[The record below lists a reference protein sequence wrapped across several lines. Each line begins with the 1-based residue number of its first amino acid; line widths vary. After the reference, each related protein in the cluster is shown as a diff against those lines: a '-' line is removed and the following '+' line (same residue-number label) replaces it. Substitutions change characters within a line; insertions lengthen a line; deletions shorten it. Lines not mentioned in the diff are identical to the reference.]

1 MLNREVQLYVPRK
14 YSYPIPLSN
23 IDCHQ
28 RNLCRSGNCTKKRIY
43 DYWDLDMNRNLSYS
57 WTGFTRFT
65 LLSEIPQKG
74 YNQSERRLTKIQTTS
89 RPDYVWP
96 DGRTRN
102 GKVIGKLL
110 FHAKRPYSRTCIR
123 GNRCSKNDKSQSVW
137 SKEKFSCIDIAGT
150 WRNSVLYYNFG
161 TRIRS
166 DEKMKA
172 IHLIFFL
179 LMVKESKRMLSCFET
194 RRVCGTTFFEQLLK
208 PGEYEILSSVDRGRK
223 KYKLRILF
231 CSANLGCTHKQTEC
245 HEWFRQFWRSVSQR
259 RLPRETESTCKRS
272 FTPSNVDSK
281 CWGSSGQGMKGRCKE
296 AHKTTRKVHFVA
308 LMDNRL
314 VKSTCTFPGMFER
327 AISSEELILCLMNL
341 YVWKDFFYRWEV
353 SHGRTIGNRV
363 HVRVFWEMGR
373 VVEKRLA
380 LAKGWNTWWINS
392 LHISFFW
399 RILVSVLVQ
408 SLT

>member
-1 MLNREVQLYVPRK
+1 MTEFCIILQLWYTNSFRWK
-14 YSYPIPLSN
+14 
-23 IDCHQ
+23 DE
-28 RNLCRSGNCTKKRIY
+28 
-43 DYWDLDMNRNLSYS
+43 SYS
-57 WTGFTRFT
+57 PNFLF
-65 LLSEIPQKG
+65 
-74 YNQSERRLTKIQTTS
+74 
-89 RPDYVWP
+89 V
-96 DGRTRN
+96 N
-102 GKVIGKLL
+102 G
-110 FHAKRPYSRTCIR
+110 
-123 GNRCSKNDKSQSVW
+123 
-137 SKEKFSCIDIAGT
+137 
-150 WRNSVLYYNFG
+150 
-161 TRIRS
+161 
-166 DEKMKA
+166 
-172 IHLIFFL
+172 
-179 LMVKESKRMLSCFET
+179 ESKRMLSCFAT
-194 RRVCGTTFFEQLLK
+194 RRFCGTKFFEQLLK

-231 CSANLGCTHKQTEC
+231 CSANLGCTHKRTEC

-272 FTPSNVDSK
+272 FIPSNVDFRRR
-281 CWGSSGQGMKGRCKE
+281 GSSGQGMKGRCKE

-308 LMDNRL
+308 LMDNRQ

-341 YVWKDFFYRWEV
+341 YKWKDFFIVEK
-353 SHGRTIGNRV
+353 SRTDEQLV
-363 HVRVFWEMGR
+363 TEFTCAFFWEMGR